1 MSVDTT
7 EIKKN
12 LEKIRDLYVNSID
25 EKESSLYSKL
35 AILELCGWIEESM
48 DDIIRRHANKHLKSS
63 NNLDAIKGIIRDT
76 HGFDYKEHFRK
87 ALRQFIGLINI
98 EKLEEQLTTSKFFD
112 PLKAELSNLRK
123 VRDEES
129 HTYININIMKK
140 YDAPSITLNR
150 LEPIHKGLE
159 EIDNKLNSLS

>member
-12 LEKIRDLYVNSID
+12 LEKIKDLYVKSID
-25 EKESSLYSKL
+25 AKESSLYSKL

-48 DDIIRRHANKHLKSS
+48 DYIILRYASKHLRSS
-63 NNLDAIKGIIRDT
+63 NNLDAIKGIITDT

-87 ALRQFIGLINI
+87 ALRQCIGLINI
-98 EKLEEQLTTSKFFD
+98 EKLEKQLTTSRFFD

-123 VRDEES
+123 VRDEVS
-129 HTYININIMKK
+129 HTYITVMKK

-150 LEPIHKGLE
+150 LELIYK
-159 EIDNKLNSLS
+159 